1 MSTATQIVHQ
11 ALKTYLDEH
20 DDQIRRDSG
29 FARWLAE
36 RYVPLAGGW
45 QY

>member
-1 MSTATQIVHQ
+1 MSTATHDVQQ
-11 ALKTYLDEH
+11 ALKTYLNEN
-20 DDQIRRDSG
+20 DDLIRRDRG